1 MGTGQRLPQRG
12 NVMPP
17 VEKTG
22 RTVEEAIDKA
32 LEELGVDLEDIEV
45 AVVDKGRRGIL
56 GRGAEAARVI
66 VSLKD
71 ETEYLDDDDDN
82 PDDDELE
89 DDDEGE
95 EAVDDDLFDM
105 AKETIEELLSAMM
118 VDASIALPQRSS
130 RRPAG
135 RSRGGPSADEG
146 SGGLSFNID
155 GEDAGLLIGRRGETL
170 SAMQFVVNFIL
181 SRKAQTRVNVAI
193 DVEGY
198 RERRYDTLRSMAN
211 RMAERASSSGRRISL
226 EPMPAR
232 ERRIIHLALSNNSR
246 VSTESFGEGQERR
259 VTIIPRRGGGG
270 QPSGNRRPP
279 GDRYPPRPPRDPG
292 L

>member
-1 MGTGQRLPQRG
+1 
-12 NVMPP
+12 MPP

-82 PDDDELE
+82 PDDDELEDDELE

-211 RMAERASSSGRRISL
+211 RMAERATSSGRRISL

-279 GDRYPPRPPRDPG
+279 GDRYPSRPPRDPG